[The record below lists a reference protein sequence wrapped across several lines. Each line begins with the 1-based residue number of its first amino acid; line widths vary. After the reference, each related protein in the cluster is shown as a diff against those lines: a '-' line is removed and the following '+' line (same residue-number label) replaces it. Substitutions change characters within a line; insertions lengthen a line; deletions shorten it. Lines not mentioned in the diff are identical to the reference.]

1 MRAAAVQLQ
10 STPDRDRNLAAA
22 DRLTREAAKAGAELI
37 VLPEKWPALGTP
49 EQTIAAAEPLDGP
62 VVQWAKAIARELGVD
77 LVAGSFSEKTDE
89 ARGRNTSVH
98 VGPDGE
104 LRATYRKIHMFDV
117 EVGGRVYKES
127 EHEAPGEEIV
137 LSETANGLGLGLTIC
152 YDVRFPELYRI
163 LAVRGAEIVTVPA
176 AFTFATTRDHWEV
189 LLRARAIEGQAFV
202 VAANQIGEHAP
213 GIRSGGRSLIVDPWG
228 VVLATAPDT
237 ETFVVAELDLERQ
250 AEIRRTLPSLANRR
264 PEAYRWPDGG
274 TRVVASKQAVDKRR
288 IILDAAVRVFAREGF
303 HACRVSD
310 IANEAGV
317 AYGLVYHYFKSK
329 DQVLDTLFLERW
341 DILLE
346 AIRETDKQDV
356 PAEQKLTAIAG
367 FIIESYRHDPDLMK
381 VIIVEVTRAAN
392 TFGATHIGKI
402 GEAYALIRGVVEKA
416 QETGEFRSEIPA
428 EFAVMA
434 FYGAIEQVL
443 TGWIFGLLPETEAE
457 YELAKVHIVRTIVG
471 GLAA

>member
-22 DRLTREAAKAGAELI
+22 DRLTRAAAKAGAELI

-49 EQTIAAAEPLDGP
+49 EQTIAAAEPFDGP
-62 VVQWAKAIARELGVD
+62 IVQWAKDIARELGVD

-89 ARGRNTSVH
+89 ERGRNTSVH

-213 GIRSGGRSLIVDPWG
+213 GIRSGGRSMIVDPWG
-228 VVLATAPDT
+228 VVLATAPDS

-264 PEAYRWPDGG
+264 PEAYRWP
-274 TRVVASKQAVDKRR
+274 T
-288 IILDAAVRVFAREGF
+288 E
-303 HACRVSD
+303 
-310 IANEAGV
+310 
-317 AYGLVYHYFKSK
+317 
-329 DQVLDTLFLERW
+329 
-341 DILLE
+341 
-346 AIRETDKQDV
+346 V
-356 PAEQKLTAIAG
+356 PA
-367 FIIESYRHDPDLMK
+367 
-381 VIIVEVTRAAN
+381 
-392 TFGATHIGKI
+392 
-402 GEAYALIRGVVEKA
+402 
-416 QETGEFRSEIPA
+416 
-428 EFAVMA
+428 
-434 FYGAIEQVL
+434 
-443 TGWIFGLLPETEAE
+443 
-457 YELAKVHIVRTIVG
+457 
-471 GLAA
+471 